1 MCVLYHL
8 QSILQVELL
17 CLRYFTMNNLIM
29 NYCVV
34 NVMMITPLIND
45 INKIII
51 VVVKVLAQDCNL
63 KILAVIV

>member
-17 CLRYFTMNNLIM
+17 CLRYFTTNNLIM
-29 NYCVV
+29 NSCVV
-34 NVMMITPLIND
+34 NVMITLID
-45 INKIII
+45 YINKIII
-51 VVVKVLAQDCNL
+51 VVVKVLAKDCNL

>member
-17 CLRYFTMNNLIM
+17 CLRYFTTNNLIM
-29 NYCVV
+29 NSCVV
-34 NVMMITPLIND
+34 NVMITLID
-45 INKIII
+45 YINKIII
-51 VVVKVLAQDCNL
+51 VVVKVLTKDCNL